1 MPDEKLK
8 NHLADKN
15 SLDITS
21 VKAVSGG
28 SINRAEKLTTN
39 RGTLFLK
46 WNDTQPA
53 EMFSAEAHGLRLLRE
68 AKTSL
73 RIPGVIDLNSE
84 EGELPGYLLME
95 YIEGVR
101 GDGESSRLL
110 GTGLAELHS
119 VTSDAYGLDRDN
131 FIGSLPQSNRKHT
144 DWVSFFIEE
153 RINPQLKMA
162 IDGNRMNRNVM
173 KGWNQLAAKLE
184 EIFPESQP
192 VLIHGDL
199 WGGNYFF
206 DSNGRPVLIDPAVYF
221 GHHEMEIAFTKMF
234 GGFSSEF
241 YDTYA
246 FEMNIASGFSQR
258 VEIYNLY
265 PLLVHANLFGG
276 HYARQASSFLKQYA
290 G

>member
-8 NHLADKN
+8 DHLTDKN
-15 SLDITS
+15 SLDIIS
-21 VKAVSGG
+21 IHPVSGG
-28 SINRAEKLTTN
+28 SINRAAKLTTN
-39 RGTLFLK
+39 RRTLFLK

-73 RIPGVIDLNSE
+73 RIPEVIDLNSDK
-84 EGELPGYLLME
+84 GELPGYLLME

-101 GDGESSRLL
+101 GDGEASRKL
-110 GTGLAELHS
+110 GIGLAELHS
-119 VTSDAYGLDRDN
+119 VRSDAYGLDRDN

-162 IDGNRMNRNVM
+162 IDGNRMDSSVL

-184 EIFPESQP
+184 EIFPDSQP

-246 FEMNIASGFSQR
+246 FEMNLAAGFNKR

-276 HYARQASSFLKQYA
+276 HYARQASSFLKQFA